1 MMSTEFGDPSYCA
14 EWYTYRHVE
23 DIAICMLH
31 CIGISSY
38 YYYYKCLFYY
48 DHCTLYR
55 RRLWT
60 WLVKYLCI

>member
-1 MMSTEFGDPSYCA
+1 
-14 EWYTYRHVE
+14 VE

-38 YYYYKCLFYY
+38 YYYYKSLFYYYYKCLFYY

-55 RRLWT
+55 RRL
-60 WLVKYLCI
+60 